1 MKSKKMPELSFGL
14 RRKFH
19 DGVIWPHLGLNANFD
34 KAFGHSVLALH
45 QACSW

>member
-1 MKSKKMPELSFGL
+1 MPELSFGL

-34 KAFGHSVLALH
+34 KAVWPQCACLAPSV
-45 QACSW
+45 